1 MERSIE
7 SLRVE
12 FLRILDE
19 IEKVTKVEK
28 EYEPSK
34 YESCIKIDGKPILPP
49 LMTKEKKEM
58 CAQWK
63 SEAIKLEEKLAEKQ
77 KATIV
82 QAVQDR
88 FALSEEKVDPDS
100 IQTSEDPCINESGAA
115 SLEGSGQRERRLS
128 YTLDEPSPVL
138 LAYMERFGQTSTAQ
152 TENVE
157 MNEDDQSDDTA
168 CHNPQ
173 CVLEDYLID
182 ISQPPKLPSK
192 EIPEKLPKET
202 MSPNKENVPPISNQE
217 WSKEETELPSP
228 LKNDTPSWARSPKIL
243 IDANANQHES
253 LNRFKTSCSPTS
265 MMEQEK
271 LTKTR
276 TIEINNDNEP
286 DEIGL
291 SSIVTVNSSLLES
304 ETLPTVTNKN
314 ISNITST
321 DTVTNHEY
329 SKTSAK
335 EKIGAAVTA
344 LAMDQKKEIEKLV
357 AQQAKEREQ
366 LRSLFEEQ
374 QRQLMASVVNAVSST
389 SDQDQDHS
397 HRTDSNSNSTLT
409 VVNNNQNS
417 NRTHSPVIPTVKPQF
432 EPSSWT
438 LPPDYHLPEA
448 TKTPE
453 YNVRFEKLSALIKGH
468 LVRRLMKTDKV
479 QGIIASMQDITNI
492 ALQLQSENRHIPNPS
507 EDQQL
512 LERLHLQRHREGR
525 NFHEIFF
532 KHTPQQ
538 RMAIISYDREIQ
550 AQRRFRDSLLNSPG
564 SRQQQPRHKRISAV
578 TMAKIQQKQQ
588 IQALLTS
595 AGSPQWKKLRH
606 PVQAKISSRTSYRGT
621 TKRSL
626 NFDGPSTASSIR
638 SSSSM
643 SAL

>member
-1 MERSIE
+1 M
-7 SLRVE
+7 
-12 FLRILDE
+12 
-19 IEKVTKVEK
+19 
-28 EYEPSK
+28 
-34 YESCIKIDGKPILPP
+34 G
-49 LMTKEKKEM
+49 
-58 CAQWK
+58 
-63 SEAIKLEEKLAEKQ
+63 IKLEDKLAEKQ
-77 KATIV
+77 KANIV

-100 IQTSEDPCINESGAA
+100 IETSEDPCINESGAA
-115 SLEGSGQRERRLS
+115 SLEGSGQRQRRLS

-152 TENVE
+152 TECISAKNIE
-157 MNEDDQSDDTA
+157 MNKDDQSNDNA

-202 MSPNKENVPPISNQE
+202 TSPNKENVPPISNQE

-253 LNRFKTSCSPTS
+253 LNRFETSCSPTS

-271 LTKTR
+271 WTKTR

-291 SSIVTVNSSLLES
+291 SSIVTVDSSLLES

-335 EKIGAAVTA
+335 EKIQAAVTA

-374 QRQLMASVVNAVSST
+374 QRQLIASVVNAVSST

-397 HRTDSNSNSTLT
+397 HRTDSNSTLT

-448 TKTPE
+448 TKAPE

-468 LVRRLMKTDKV
+468 LVQRLMKTAKV
-479 QGIIASMQDITNI
+479 QGVIASMKDITNI

-512 LERLHLQRHREGR
+512 LVRLHLQRHREGR

-550 AQRRFRDSLLNSPG
+550 AQRRFRDPLLNSPG
-564 SRQQQPRHKRISAV
+564 TRQQQPRHKRISAV

-606 PVQAKISSRTSYRGT
+606 PVQAKLSSRTSYRGT
-621 TKRSL
+621 TRRSL
-626 NFDGPSTASSIR
+626 NFERPSTASSIR

-643 SAL
+643 SALSSMSSSRPKYSTGTKTKPRKTGVKTIPMHSNPWK